1 MMRVR
6 LLVVM
11 LVSAFAVTLT
21 TPQARAQAAVDLKL
35 VLLAD
40 ASTSI
45 DQTELMFRRQGYASA
60 LVHRQVLKAIASGAH
75 ARIAIAYVEWGS
87 DAFQD
92 VVVAWTVIDGEAS
105 ARAFGER
112 LMTQPR
118 KAYGSNAIGS
128 AIAKA
133 QSLIDS
139 AGVRSDRNVI
149 DLSADSANS
158 WGGIPIAV
166 ARADALAK
174 GTVINGLAVL
184 CREAGCTG
192 RPLTY
197 DLEAA
202 FARDI
207 IGGPGSFV
215 VTADSATS
223 FEEAVRKKLILEI
236 SAAPGTDT
244 RFAFRSQP

>member
-1 MMRVR
+1 MRLHILAA
-6 LLVVM
+6 LLLSVLAAHV
-11 LVSAFAVTLT
+11 A
-21 TPQARAQAAVDLKL
+21 PPHARAQTTADLKL

-45 DQTELMFRRQGYASA
+45 DQTELMFQRQGYASA
-60 LVHRQVLKAIASGAH
+60 LVHPQVLTAIAGGAH
-75 ARIAIAYVEWGS
+75 QRIAIAYVEWGS

-92 VVVAWTVIDGEAS
+92 VVVAWTIIDGEAS

-112 LMTQPR
+112 LMAQPR

-133 QSLIDS
+133 QSLIDG
-139 AGVRSDRNVI
+139 AGIGSDRNVI
-149 DLSADSANS
+149 DISADSASS
-158 WGGIPIAV
+158 WGGIPLAV

-192 RPLTY
+192 RPTAY

-202 FARDI
+202 FGRDI

-236 SAAPGTDT
+236 SAMPGAA
-244 RFAFRSQP
+244 RFAAHSAEP